1 MKTLTAKQQ
10 AMLSFIEQFMR
21 ERHYPPT
28 YEEIRVGLGLSTKS
42 LVDYHLNALEA
53 AGRIQRDPWTP
64 RGLRVR
70 QGNAF
75 TDGTFS
81 VPLLGSIGASL
92 PATFYTDAAA
102 EALILTRDMVPEQ
115 ADLYALKVRG
125 TSMIDAMVN
134 DGDIVVMKRQTSAKD
149 GDMVA
154 VRLRDRDEMTLKHF
168 YREAGR
174 IRLQPANPT
183 MTPIFENPTN
193 VEIQGRVVAVIRQ
206 VH

>member
-1 MKTLTAKQQ
+1 MKPLTQKQQ
-10 AMLSFIEQFMR
+10 AILTYIEQFVE

-28 YEEIRVGLGLSTKS
+28 YEEIRAGVGLSTKS

-53 AGRIQRDPWTP
+53 AGYIQRDRLTP
-64 RGLRVR
+64 RGLRLR
-70 QGNAF
+70 ADN
-75 TDGTFS
+75 GTFS
-81 VPLLGSIGASL
+81 VPLYGSIGASL

-102 EALILTRDMVPEQ
+102 EALFLTRDIVPDQ
-115 ADLYALKVRG
+115 ADLFALKVRG

-134 DGDIVVMKRQTSAKD
+134 DGDIVVMKKQSVAKD

-154 VRLRDRDEMTLKHF
+154 VRLIDRDEMTLKHF
-168 YREAGR
+168 YHESGR
-174 IRLQPANPT
+174 VRLQPANPT
-183 MTPIFENPTN
+183 MTPIFVNPAN

>member
-1 MKTLTAKQQ
+1 MKPLTQKQQ
-10 AMLSFIEQFMR
+10 AILTYIEQFVE

-28 YEEIRVGLGLSTKS
+28 YEEIRAGVGLSTKS

-53 AGRIQRDPWTP
+53 AGYIQRDRLTP
-64 RGLRVR
+64 RGLRLR
-70 QGNAF
+70 ADN
-75 TDGTFS
+75 GTFS
-81 VPLLGSIGASL
+81 VPLYGSIGASL

-102 EALILTRDMVPEQ
+102 EALFLTRDIVPDQ
-115 ADLYALKVRG
+115 ADLFALKVRG

-134 DGDIVVMKRQTSAKD
+134 DGDIVVMKKQSVAKD

-154 VRLRDRDEMTLKHF
+154 VRLIDRDETTLKHF
-168 YREAGR
+168 YREPGR
-174 IRLQPANPT
+174 VRLQPANPT
-183 MTPIFENPTN
+183 MTPIFVNPAN